1 MSACAL
7 SRRRKS
13 TTMWYCLP
21 DSLSLLVYNPE
32 TSSRVTLALL
42 GTVFQTA
49 LTVLARHVQNQSR
62 ITRCDGSVLHWF
74 CFYVNWYAPLR
85 RFDLYGFS
93 LAGVYPRRTGANTI
107 RIQSKT
113 KWQHKIKRNPFN
125 PFNPCSF
132 NLWVFSNADLSDWCG
147 LFLAGVYP
155 APYRRK
161 QNLKEIQDQVY
172 LRIKKSVKKKK
183 SVASALSVFDFE
195 RGERA
200 KGEGAIYNP
209 TFTFYSRF
217 SC

>member
-1 MSACAL
+1 MGTEGLFIACESWVIKLLLRLMAQCARAQNG
-7 SRRRKS
+7 SQITPMRR
-13 TTMWYCLP
+13 
-21 DSLSLLVYNPE
+21 
-32 TSSRVTLALL
+32 
-42 GTVFQTA
+42 
-49 LTVLARHVQNQSR
+49 
-62 ITRCDGSVLHWF
+62 ISVLHWF
-74 CFYVNWYAPLR
+74 CFYVDWYAPLR

-113 KWQHKIKRNPFN
+113 MWQHKIKRNPFN

-161 QNLKEIQDQVY
+161 QNLQEIQDQVY

-183 SVASALSVFDFE
+183 SVASALSVIDFE

-200 KGEGAIYNP
+200 KGEGAIYN
-209 TFTFYSRF
+209 S
-217 SC
+217 